1 MFQQTMW
8 LWLIAEAICY
18 FHSAHEQRF
27 FADGVWVVVP
37 EWQSDCFKII
47 IHILINGYDWIVT
60 NEILCK
66 HILQKFIS
74 MSTWIDGNSP
84 LWLDHIQL
92 LLAERVDCSCGRW
105 WCIHGN
111 VPISQFLTWK
121 TYVKTC
127 NNHPVSMHLPI
138 NQPNHCWPVQAWL
151 LNPLLKIQKT
161 AENQHVSWVNQV
173 FQMAMSNSNLLPF
186 GNSK

>member
-1 MFQQTMW
+1 MDDVPANHVTHCQGYMLLPFCTW
-8 LWLIAEAICY
+8 TA
-18 FHSAHEQRF
+18 F
-27 FADGVWVVVP
+27 FCWWCMGCGPGMTIGLFYRYNKYP
-37 EWQSDCFKII
+37 EEW
-47 IHILINGYDWIVT
+47 HDWIVT
-60 NEILCK
+60 YEILCK

-92 LLAERVDCSCGRW
+92 FLAERVDCSCGRW

-161 AENQHVSWVNQV
+161 AENQHVSWVNQE
-173 FQMAMSNSNLLPF
+173 FQMAMSNSSLLPF